1 MTSNYLRAILVRWVT
16 ALVIVPV
23 GLVSPVAGQAPGPEV
38 AAAARRVAATA
49 QLAAEEY
56 ALGVRGG
63 RIVAAPEVEEARLFL
78 AEARRNATRLPAA
91 TAQTTA
97 VLLTTVEAMV
107 SRSAD
112 PDSVARLVKDLVAA
126 LEIQLHLALDEIP
139 GEPPSLS
146 RGREIFQSSCSVCHG
161 ITGHGDGPQASTLTP
176 RPATL
181 ADAASL
187 RASSPLDFYRRITI
201 GTAGTSMAPY
211 EHVLS
216 VEDRWAV
223 AAYASTLRLPRP
235 EGTVPAPLRP
245 YPVAA
250 RMSDAEVLAALP
262 SGASDAQLAA
272 VRTLQT
278 ATNAASEEV
287 FTAVRLQLDSAHA
300 LAVAGRSEEARAMA
314 MDAYIT
320 FEQVERELQVK
331 DPALTL
337 RLEEAFSSLRTRTGT
352 GATPAQLAEIRQEL
366 ARSLERAERTIV
378 DRNSASNVL
387 AQSFII
393 LVREGLEA
401 ILVIGALMAF
411 LVKTGNAHRRRDIHL
426 GVGAALAMSLL
437 TALALETVF
446 VLSRSSQEGL
456 EGGVMMAAMATLF
469 YVSYW
474 LVSKMEVA
482 KWNRFVKSKVE
493 KALSR
498 KSALALASVAFLAV
512 YREGFETVLF
522 YKALAVSGGAGAWVP
537 VLVGIAVG
545 AVVLA
550 GVYVAINRF
559 GVRLPLKPL
568 FGVTSALLY
577 YMAFVFAGKGAAELQ
592 ESGLISLTPVAWAPR
607 VPSMGIY
614 PTAESLGLQGVLLL
628 LAIVA
633 LVWTFLIEPRRLRPT
648 PVLIPDPAPGPGEKP
663 PRPATSARETDMLR
677 SIDRIEADLAEV
689 RSELERIRDRVVPQ
703 DVDEVSGEK

>member
-1 MTSNYLRAILVRWVT
+1 MATNYLRTILIRGMGGFILG
-16 ALVIVPV
+16 ASCLVPV
-23 GLVSPVAGQAPGPEV
+23 LRAQAPGPEA

-49 QLAAEEY
+49 QLAADEY
-56 ALGVRGG
+56 ALGVSGG

-91 TAQTTA
+91 TALSA
-97 VLLTTVEAMV
+97 AALLTTVESMV
-107 SRSAD
+107 NRSAD
-112 PDSVARLVKDLVAA
+112 PDSVSRLVRTLVAS
-126 LEIQLHLALDEIP
+126 LESQLKLVLDEIP
-139 GEPPSLS
+139 ADPPSLS
-146 RGREIFQSSCSVCHG
+146 RGREIFLNACTTCHG
-161 ITGHGDGPQASTLTP
+161 MTGRGDGPQASTLTP
-176 RPATL
+176 RPSNL

-187 RASSPLDFYRRITI
+187 RASSPLDFYRRITVGSA
-201 GTAGTSMAPY
+201 GTAMAPY
-211 EHVLS
+211 EHSLS
-216 VEDRWAV
+216 MEDRWAV

-235 EGTVPAPLRP
+235 EGGVPASLRAF
-245 YPVAA
+245 PVSA

-262 SGASDAQLAA
+262 TGATDARLAA
-272 VRTLQT
+272 VRTMQS
-278 ATNAASEEV
+278 ATRPASAEV
-287 FTAVRLQLDSAHA
+287 FVAVRLQLDSAHA
-300 LAVAGRSEEARAMA
+300 LALAGRSEDARAMA

-320 FEQVERELQVK
+320 FEQVERQLRVK
-331 DPALTL
+331 DPALTM

-352 GATPAQLAEIRQEL
+352 GATPAQLTEIRQEL

-378 DRNSASNVL
+378 DRNSAPNVL
-387 AQSFII
+387 TQSFII

-426 GVGAALAMSLL
+426 GVAAALAMSLL

-522 YKALAVSGGAGAWVP
+522 YKALAVSGGTGSWLP

-545 AVVLA
+545 SVVLA

-568 FGVTSALLY
+568 FGVTSGLLY
-577 YMAFVFAGKGAAELQ
+577 YMAFVFAGKGVAELQ
-592 ESGLISLTPVAWAPR
+592 ESGLVPLTPVGWGPR

-614 PTAESLGLQGVLLL
+614 PTVESLGLQAVLLL

-633 LVWTFLIEPRRLRPT
+633 LVWTFLIEPRRLRVT
-648 PVLIPDPAPGPGEKP
+648 PALIPDPAPGREEKP
-663 PRPATSARETDMLR
+663 HRAPASRGEMDVLR

-689 RSELERIRDRVVPQ
+689 RSELERIRDHVVP
-703 DVDEVSGEK
+703 EVRREE